1 MLRPEALADW
11 VTVFRDLVMVVLA
24 AFILSYE
31 TVLIDNPNPL
41 LIGAGLS
48 LLGVPAALRVD
59 ASRRKQQK
67 AGNGDNDERWT
78 HLP

>member
-1 MLRPEALADW
+1 MRPEDLNAW
-11 VTVFRDLVMVVLA
+11 VTLFRDLVMVVLA

-31 TVLIDNPNPL
+31 TVLISNPNPL

-59 ASRRKQQK
+59 ASRRKSQRE
-67 AGNGDNDERWT
+67 DDDRWS

>member
-1 MLRPEALADW
+1 MRPEDLNEW
-11 VTVFRDLVMVVLA
+11 VTLFRDIVMVVLA

-31 TVLIDNPNPL
+31 TVLISEPNPL

-59 ASRRKQQK
+59 ASRRKSQRQDDDK
-67 AGNGDNDERWT
+67 WS